1 MSGAARR
8 RLSFAARALV
18 LSLLI
23 ATPQRATAKEL
34 RWRALDVKARL
45 DASGTLAVV
54 ETHAIVFDGDW
65 NGGERTFRV
74 FPGQSL
80 ALESVTRIDRDGTR
94 HPLTQG
100 DLAAMDAWNWSGPY
114 VLRWRSRLPSDP
126 PFDHAEL
133 VYEIAYR
140 LSGILVKQGGASY
153 TLDNDFAFPDRDW
166 PIAAF
171 TLSLAL
177 DPVWK
182 PQVRVPETFRSGA
195 LPAHQG
201 FVVKIPLTYTGT
213 GTPEAAHGIASP
225 RLRLALLLLFGVA
238 VLVLYFRWR
247 ARERALGRL
256 APLTPPDAIDA
267 AWLSKNL
274 FSLSP
279 EEAGALWD
287 EKIGPPEVSAVIARL
302 VSEKKLA
309 TEADG
314 KKMTMRLLVPL
325 ERLSGYEHDL
335 VKALFFGKQETD
347 TDAIKAHYKS
357 SGFDPASKIKAG
369 LTAKLAGHPDFQDT
383 SPAPSR
389 WATPLLFAAGL
400 GFHLAAVLTRKE
412 APGDFFSIAFMY
424 LVVYGIGAACA
435 WAFRK
440 RIVAV
445 DAHSPVF
452 LWVPA
457 FLFLYAWLGVRDPRP
472 APLWPVL
479 GSLLLRLAVVN
490 GIFNLAKT
498 RNGVHRIARRKTLAS
513 ARGYFLHELAQPAP
527 RLQDSWFPYVV
538 AFGLTSEADHWF
550 KAYGGAAAAS
560 TGTVLGSSRSG
571 SSSGSSS
578 SSGGW
583 SGGGGAFGG
592 AGSSGSWAVAAGA
605 LASGVASP
613 SSSGGGGG
621 GGGGG
626 GSSGGGGGGGW

>member
-1 MSGAARR
+1 MSPAARR
-8 RLSFAARALV
+8 FFLPALF

-23 ATPQRATAKEL
+23 ASPATSRTL
-34 RWRALDVKARL
+34 RWKSLDVKAKL
-45 DASGTLAVV
+45 DASGVLSVV

-80 ALESVTRIDRDGTR
+80 SLESVTRIDKDGTR
-94 HPLTQG
+94 HPLAQG
-100 DLAAMDAWNWSGPY
+100 DLSAMDAWGWSSPN

-126 PFDHAEL
+126 PFDQTEL
-133 VYEIAYR
+133 VYEIAYE
-140 LSGILVKQGGASY
+140 LSGILQKRGGNSY

-166 PIAAF
+166 PVDAF

-182 PQVRVPETFRSGA
+182 PQVAVPKTYHPGG
-195 LPAHQG
+195 LPGKQG

-213 GTPEAAHGIASP
+213 GQPEAAKGIASP
-225 RLRLALLLLFGVA
+225 RLRVALLLLFGVA

-247 ARERALGRL
+247 ARERALGRF
-256 APLTPPDAIDA
+256 APLTAPGAIDA

-302 VSEKKLA
+302 VAEKKLS

-314 KKMTMRLLVPL
+314 KKMSMRLLVPL
-325 ERLSGYEHDL
+325 DRFTGYDHDL

-357 SGFDPASKIKAG
+357 SGFDPASKIEPG
-369 LTAKLAGHPDFQDT
+369 LKAKLAAHPDFQDT
-383 SPAPSR
+383 SPKPSR

-400 GFHLAAVLTRKE
+400 GLHLAAVLTEKE
-412 APGDFFSIAFMY
+412 EPGELFGRAFFY
-424 LVVYGIGAACA
+424 LLIYGIGAACA
-435 WAFRK
+435 WAFQK
-440 RIVAV
+440 RIVSV
-445 DAHSPVF
+445 DEHSPAF

-457 FLFLYAWLGVRDPRP
+457 FLFVYAWLGVSDPRP

-490 GIFNLAKT
+490 GVFNLAKT

-513 ARGYFLHELAQPAP
+513 ARAYFIHELAQRAP
-527 RLQDSWFPYVV
+527 SLQDSWFPYVV

-550 KAYGGAAAAS
+550 KAYGGATAAAA
-560 TGTVLGSSRSG
+560 GIGAGSSRGG

-578 SSGGW
+578 SPSGGW

-605 LASGVASP
+605 IASGVASP

>member
-1 MSGAARR
+1 MRTV
-8 RLSFAARALV
+8 RLLALT
-18 LSLLI
+18 LFLASP
-23 ATPQRATAKEL
+23 ASAKEL
-34 RWRALDVKARL
+34 RWKSLDVKAKL
-45 DASGTLAVV
+45 DASGVLSVV
-54 ETHAIVFDGDW
+54 EIHDMVFDGDW

-80 ALESVTRIDRDGTR
+80 ALESVTRIDKDGTR
-94 HPLTQG
+94 HPMTQG
-100 DLAAMDAWNWSGPY
+100 DLSALDAWNWSSPN

-140 LSGILVKQGGASY
+140 LSGILVNQGGKSY
-153 TLDNDFAFPDRDW
+153 KLDNDFAFPDREW
-166 PIAAF
+166 PIDAF
-171 TLSLAL
+171 ALSLTF
-177 DPVWK
+177 DPAWK
-182 PQVRVPETFRSGA
+182 PEASFTGSVGPVALHGREGYVITLPLSYIGA
-195 LPAHQG
+195 GRPD
-201 FVVKIPLTYTGT
+201 
-213 GTPEAAHGIASP
+213 AAARGIASP
-225 RLRLALLLLFGVA
+225 RLRVALLLLFGVA

-247 ARERALGRL
+247 ARERELGRL
-256 APLTPPDAIDA
+256 APLTPPGAIDA
-267 AWLSKNL
+267 AWLSKDL

-287 EKIGPPEVSAVIARL
+287 EKVGAPEVSAVIARL
-302 VSEKKLA
+302 VAEKKLS

-325 ERLSGYEHDL
+325 DRFTGYDHDL

-357 SGFDPASKIKAG
+357 SGFDPASKIEPG
-369 LTAKLAGHPDFQDT
+369 LKAKLAGHPDFQDT
-383 SPAPSR
+383 SPKPSR

-400 GFHLAAVLTRKE
+400 GLHLFAVLTGKE
-412 APGDFFSIAFMY
+412 EPGELFGRAFFY
-424 LVVYGIGAACA
+424 LLVYGIGAACA
-435 WAFRK
+435 WAFQK
-440 RIVAV
+440 RIVSV

-457 FLFLYAWLGVRDPRP
+457 FLFVYAWLGVRDPRP
-472 APLWPVL
+472 APLWPVV

-498 RNGVHRIARRKTLAS
+498 RNGVHRIARRKALAS
-513 ARGYFLHELAQPAP
+513 ARAWFIHELGQRAP
-527 RLQDSWFPYVV
+527 SLQDSWFPYVV

-560 TGTVLGSSRSG
+560 AGIGMGSSRGG

-578 SSGGW
+578 SSGSGW

-605 LASGVASP
+605 IASGVASP

>member
-1 MSGAARR
+1 MTGAARP
-8 RLSFAARALV
+8 LLRAVRTLV
-18 LSLLI
+18 LLLLVASP
-23 ATPQRATAKEL
+23 ATSRTL
-34 RWRALDVKARL
+34 RWKSLDVKAKL
-45 DASGTLAVV
+45 DASGALSVV
-54 ETHAIVFDGDW
+54 ETHTIVFDGDW

-74 FPGQSL
+74 FSGQSL
-80 ALESVTRIDRDGTR
+80 ALESVTRIDKDGAR
-94 HPLTQG
+94 HPLAQG
-100 DLAAMDAWNWSGPY
+100 DLSAVDAWNWSAPN

-126 PFDHAEL
+126 PFEQTEL

-140 LSGILVKQGGASY
+140 LSGILQKQGGNSY
-153 TLDNDFAFPDRDW
+153 ILDNDFAFPDRDW
-166 PIAAF
+166 PVDAF

-182 PQVRVPETFRSGA
+182 PQVAVPETYHPGG
-195 LPAHQG
+195 LPGKQG

-225 RLRLALLLLFGVA
+225 RLRVALLLLFGA
-238 VLVLYFRWR
+238 AAIVLYLRWR

-256 APLTPPDAIDA
+256 APLTPPDTIDA
-267 AWLSKNL
+267 GWLSKNL
-274 FSLSP
+274 LSLSP

-287 EKIGPPEVSAVIARL
+287 EKIGAPEVSAVIARL
-302 VSEKKLA
+302 VSEKKLS

-314 KKMTMRLLVPL
+314 SKMTMRLLVPL
-325 ERLSGYEHDL
+325 EHFTGYDHDL
-335 VKALFFGKQETD
+335 VKALFFGKPETD

-357 SGFDPASKIKAG
+357 SGFNPASKIEPG
-369 LTAKLAGHPDFQDT
+369 LKAKLATHPDFQDT

-389 WATPLLFAAGL
+389 WATPLLFVAGL
-400 GFHLAAVLTRKE
+400 GLHLAAVLTEKE
-412 APGDFFSIAFMY
+412 APGELFGRAFFY
-424 LVVYGIGAACA
+424 LVIYAIGAACA
-435 WAFRK
+435 WAFQK
-440 RIVAV
+440 RISSV
-445 DAHSPVF
+445 DASSAMI

-457 FLFLYAWLGVRDPRP
+457 FLFVYAWLGVRDPRP

-479 GSLLLRLAVVN
+479 GSTLLRLAVVN
-490 GIFNLAKT
+490 GVFNLAKT
-498 RNGVHRIARRKTLAS
+498 RNGVHRIARRKALAA
-513 ARGYFLHELAQPAP
+513 ARGYFVHELAQPAP

-560 TGTVLGSSRSG
+560 AGSGLSRAS

-578 SSGGW
+578 SSSGGGW

-605 LASGVASP
+605 IASGVASP

>member
-1 MSGAARR
+1 VSRARAFAMLLGVLALGLSADAAAAR
-8 RLSFAARALV
+8 V
-18 LSLLI
+18 
-23 ATPQRATAKEL
+23 L
-34 RWRALDVKARL
+34 RWKSLDVKAKL
-45 DASGTLAVV
+45 DATGSLSVV
-54 ETHAIVFDGDW
+54 ETHDMVFDGDW

-80 ALESVTRIDRDGTR
+80 ALESVTRIDKDGTR
-94 HPLTQG
+94 HPLSQG
-100 DLAAMDAWNWSGPY
+100 DLSAVDAWNWSGPY

-126 PFDHAEL
+126 PFTETEL
-133 VYEIAYR
+133 VYEIAYK
-140 LSGILVKQGGASY
+140 LSGILVKQGRTSY
-153 TLDNDFAFPDRDW
+153 TLDNDFAFPDREW
-166 PIAAF
+166 PIDAF
-171 TLSLAL
+171 TLSLVL
-177 DPVWK
+177 DPAWK
-182 PQVRVPETFRSGA
+182 PEEPFTGTFGPQA
-195 LPAHQG
+195 LHGRQG

-213 GTPEAAHGIASP
+213 GQPEAAKGIASP
-225 RLRLALLLLFGVA
+225 RLRVALLLLFGAA

-256 APLTPPDAIDA
+256 APLTAPGAIDA

-302 VSEKKLA
+302 VSEKKLS

-325 ERLSGYEHDL
+325 DRFTGYDHDL
-335 VKALFFGKQETD
+335 VKALFFGKPETD

-357 SGFDPASKIKAG
+357 SGFDPASKIEPG
-369 LTAKLAGHPDFQDT
+369 LKAKLAGRPDFQDT
-383 SPAPSR
+383 SPKPSR

-400 GFHLAAVLTRKE
+400 GLHLAAVLTEKE
-412 APGDFFSIAFMY
+412 EPGQLFSIAFLY

-435 WAFRK
+435 WAFQK
-440 RIVAV
+440 RIVGV

-479 GSLLLRLAVVN
+479 GSLLMRLAVVN

-498 RNGVHRIARRKTLAS
+498 RNGVHRIARRKALAS
-513 ARGYFLHELAQPAP
+513 ARAYFIHELAQPAP

-560 TGTVLGSSRSG
+560 AGSGLSRAG

-578 SSGGW
+578 SSSGGGW

-605 LASGVASP
+605 IASGVASP

>member
-1 MSGAARR
+1 VSRAARR
-8 RLSFAARALV
+8 
-18 LSLLI
+18 LSLVACALLVTVL
-23 ATPQRATAKEL
+23 AVAPHRAEAKEL
-34 RWRALDVKARL
+34 RWKSLDVKAKL
-45 DASGTLAVV
+45 DATGGLSVV

-80 ALESVTRIDRDGTR
+80 ALESVTRIDKDGTR
-94 HPLTQG
+94 HPLAQG
-100 DLAAMDAWNWSGPY
+100 DLSAVDAWNWSGPY

-126 PFDHAEL
+126 PFDHKEL
-133 VYEIAYR
+133 VYEILYK
-140 LSGILVKQGGASY
+140 LSGILVKQGGTSY
-153 TLDNDFAFPDRDW
+153 TLDNDFAFPDREW
-166 PIAAF
+166 PVDLF

-182 PQVRVPETFRSGA
+182 PQVRVPDTYRPGA

-201 FVVKIPLTYTGT
+201 FVVQIPLTYTGT

-225 RLRLALLLLFGVA
+225 RLRVTLLLLFGVA

-267 AWLSKNL
+267 AWLTKNL

-314 KKMTMRLLVPL
+314 KKMKMRLLVPL
-325 ERLSGYEHDL
+325 ERFSGYEHDL

-357 SGFDPASKIKAG
+357 SGFDPASKIQAG
-369 LTAKLAGHPDFQDT
+369 LTAKLAAHPDFQDT

-389 WATPLLFAAGL
+389 WPTALLALAGL
-400 GFHLAAVLTRKE
+400 GFHLAAVLTEKE
-412 APGDFFSIAFMY
+412 APGQLFAIVF
-424 LVVYGIGAACA
+424 VYFIVYVIGATCA
-435 WAFRK
+435 WAFQK
-440 RIVAV
+440 RIVGV

-452 LWVPA
+452 LWAPA

-472 APLWPVL
+472 APLLPVL

-490 GIFNLAKT
+490 GVFNFAKT
-498 RNGVHRIARRKTLAS
+498 RNGVHRIARRKSLAS
-513 ARGYFLHELAQPAP
+513 ARGWFVHELAQPAP
-527 RLQDSWFPYVV
+527 RLQDAWFPYVV

-560 TGTVLGSSRSG
+560 GAAMSSRG
-571 SSSGSSS
+571 SSSGSSAS
-578 SSGGW
+578 SGSGGW